1 MDIHLLKDL
10 RIQFHYEIIAL
21 QFRITQSSGHM
32 KDQSQAKAMAGE
44 TKQTDSKAL
53 YDVVGIGNAIVDVIS
68 HEDEKYL
75 DTHNLIK
82 DSMAL
87 INTDTAV
94 SLYNEMSPTVQSS
107 GGSAANTMSGVASL
121 GGKAAYI
128 GKIRDDHLGEFFA
141 HDINAA
147 GVHFKVKPASEG
159 LPTARSMIIVSPD
172 GSRTMNTY
180 LGISTNLSKD
190 DLDVHLL
197 ENAQIL
203 YCEGYIW
210 DIETTKDTI
219 RSAIAIAKGLIAPS
233 RLHFQIASVFHGI
246 KMNGLTS
253 SNGQVDILFGNEDE
267 IKELSGCGTLTEA
280 AQWIQGKVKVACL
293 TLAER
298 GSIIVTEDEI
308 IGVGAKAV
316 SQVID
321 STGAGDLY
329 ASGFLFGYPVDSIS
343 KFVGNWRQSRCRNN
357 HSYGSTT
364 PCSSQKSY

>member
-1 MDIHLLKDL
+1 MVS
-10 RIQFHYEIIAL
+10 
-21 QFRITQSSGHM
+21 T
-32 KDQSQAKAMAGE
+32 
-44 TKQTDSKAL
+44 TKQTDTQNT

-68 HEDEKYL
+68 HEDEKFL

-159 LPTARSMIIVSPD
+159 LPTARSMIIVTPD

-180 LGISTNLSKD
+180 LGISTNLSKE
-190 DLDVHLL
+190 DLDVQLL

-219 RSAIAIAKGLIAPS
+219 RSAIAIAKGANRTISFTLSDSFCVSRHKDEWIDLI
-233 RLHFQIASVFHGI
+233 
-246 KMNGLTS
+246 NE
-253 SNGQVDILFGNEDE
+253 QVDILFGNEDE
-267 IKELSGCGTLTEA
+267 IKELSGCGTLSEA

-316 SQVID
+316 NQVTD

-329 ASGFLFGYPVDSIS
+329 ASGFLFGYARGLDLKICGELASIAAAEIITHTGARPLVPLKNLIES
-343 KFVGNWRQSRCRNN
+343 EFRN
-357 HSYGSTT
+357 
-364 PCSSQKSY
+364 

>member
-1 MDIHLLKDL
+1 MVS
-10 RIQFHYEIIAL
+10 
-21 QFRITQSSGHM
+21 T
-32 KDQSQAKAMAGE
+32 
-44 TKQTDSKAL
+44 TKQTDTKNT

-68 HEDEKYL
+68 HEDEKFL

-159 LPTARSMIIVSPD
+159 LPTARSMIIVTPD

-180 LGISTNLSKD
+180 LGISTNLSKE
-190 DLDVHLL
+190 DLDVQLL

-219 RSAIAIAKGLIAPS
+219 RSAIAIAKGANRTISFTLSDSFCVSRHKDEWIDLI
-233 RLHFQIASVFHGI
+233 
-246 KMNGLTS
+246 NE
-253 SNGQVDILFGNEDE
+253 QVDILFGNEDE
-267 IKELSGCGTLTEA
+267 IKELSGCGTLSEA
-280 AQWIQGKVKVACL
+280 AQWIQGKVKIACL

-316 SQVID
+316 NQVTD

-329 ASGFLFGYPVDSIS
+329 ASGFLFGYARGLDLKICGELASIAAAEIITHTGARPLVPLKNLIES
-343 KFVGNWRQSRCRNN
+343 EFRN
-357 HSYGSTT
+357 
-364 PCSSQKSY
+364 

>member
-1 MDIHLLKDL
+1 MVS
-10 RIQFHYEIIAL
+10 
-21 QFRITQSSGHM
+21 T
-32 KDQSQAKAMAGE
+32 
-44 TKQTDSKAL
+44 TKQTDTKNT

-68 HEDEKYL
+68 HEDEKFL

-159 LPTARSMIIVSPD
+159 LPTARSMIIVTPD

-180 LGISTNLSKD
+180 LGISTNLRKE
-190 DLDVHLL
+190 DLDVHML

-219 RSAIAIAKGLIAPS
+219 RSAIAIAKGANRTISFTLSDSFCVSRHKDEWIDLI
-233 RLHFQIASVFHGI
+233 
-246 KMNGLTS
+246 NE
-253 SNGQVDILFGNEDE
+253 QVDILFGNEDE
-267 IKELSGCGTLTEA
+267 IKELSGCGTLSEA

-316 SQVID
+316 NQVTD

-329 ASGFLFGYPVDSIS
+329 ASGFLFGYARGLDLKICGELASIAAAEIITHTGARPLVPLKNLIES
-343 KFVGNWRQSRCRNN
+343 EFRN
-357 HSYGSTT
+357 
-364 PCSSQKSY
+364 

>member
-1 MDIHLLKDL
+1 MVS
-10 RIQFHYEIIAL
+10 
-21 QFRITQSSGHM
+21 T
-32 KDQSQAKAMAGE
+32 
-44 TKQTDSKAL
+44 TKQTDTKNI

-68 HEDEKYL
+68 HEDEKFL

-94 SLYNEMSPTVQSS
+94 SLYNEMSPTIQSS

-159 LPTARSMIIVSPD
+159 LPTARSMIIVTPD

-180 LGISTNLSKD
+180 LGISTNLSKE
-190 DLDVHLL
+190 DLDVQLL

-219 RSAIAIAKGLIAPS
+219 RSAIGIAKGANRTISFTLSDSFCVSRHKDEWIDLI
-233 RLHFQIASVFHGI
+233 
-246 KMNGLTS
+246 NE
-253 SNGQVDILFGNEDE
+253 QVDILFGNEDE
-267 IKELSGCGTLTEA
+267 IKELSGCGTLSEA

-316 SQVID
+316 NQVTD

-329 ASGFLFGYPVDSIS
+329 ASGFLFGYARGLDLKICGELASIAAAEIITHTGARPLVPLKNLIES
-343 KFVGNWRQSRCRNN
+343 EFRN
-357 HSYGSTT
+357 
-364 PCSSQKSY
+364 

>member
-1 MDIHLLKDL
+1 MVS
-10 RIQFHYEIIAL
+10 
-21 QFRITQSSGHM
+21 T
-32 KDQSQAKAMAGE
+32 
-44 TKQTDSKAL
+44 TKQTDTKNT

-68 HEDEKYL
+68 HEDEKFL

-159 LPTARSMIIVSPD
+159 LPTARSMIIVTPD

-180 LGISTNLSKD
+180 LGISTNLSKE
-190 DLDVHLL
+190 DLNVQLL

-219 RSAIAIAKGLIAPS
+219 RSAIAIAKGANRTISFTLSDSFCVSRHKDEWIDLI
-233 RLHFQIASVFHGI
+233 
-246 KMNGLTS
+246 NE
-253 SNGQVDILFGNEDE
+253 QVDILFGNEDE
-267 IKELSGCGTLTEA
+267 IKELSGCGTLSEA

-316 SQVID
+316 NQVTD

-329 ASGFLFGYPVDSIS
+329 ASGFLFGYARGLDLKICGELASIAAAEIITHTGARPLVPLKNLIES
-343 KFVGNWRQSRCRNN
+343 ELRN
-357 HSYGSTT
+357 
-364 PCSSQKSY
+364 

>member
-1 MDIHLLKDL
+1 MVS
-10 RIQFHYEIIAL
+10 
-21 QFRITQSSGHM
+21 T
-32 KDQSQAKAMAGE
+32 
-44 TKQTDSKAL
+44 TKQTDTKNT

-68 HEDEKYL
+68 HEDEKFL

-107 GGSAANTMSGVASL
+107 GGSAANTISGVASL

-159 LPTARSMIIVSPD
+159 LPTARSMIIVTPD

-180 LGISTNLSKD
+180 LGISTNLSKE

-219 RSAIAIAKGLIAPS
+219 RSAIAIAKGANRTISFTLSDSFCVSRHKDEWIDLI
-233 RLHFQIASVFHGI
+233 
-246 KMNGLTS
+246 NE
-253 SNGQVDILFGNEDE
+253 QVDILFGNEDE
-267 IKELSGCGTLTEA
+267 IKELSGCGTLSEA

-316 SQVID
+316 NQVTD

-329 ASGFLFGYPVDSIS
+329 ASGFLFGYARGLDLKICGELASIAAAEIITHTGARPLVPLKNLIES
-343 KFVGNWRQSRCRNN
+343 EFRN
-357 HSYGSTT
+357 
-364 PCSSQKSY
+364 

>member
-1 MDIHLLKDL
+1 MVS
-10 RIQFHYEIIAL
+10 
-21 QFRITQSSGHM
+21 T
-32 KDQSQAKAMAGE
+32 
-44 TKQTDSKAL
+44 TKQTDTKNI

-68 HEDEKYL
+68 HEDEKFL

-159 LPTARSMIIVSPD
+159 LPTARSMIIVTPD

-180 LGISTNLSKD
+180 LGISTNLSKE
-190 DLDVHLL
+190 DLDVQLL

-219 RSAIAIAKGLIAPS
+219 RSAIAIAKGANRIISFTLSDSFCVSRHKDEWIDLI
-233 RLHFQIASVFHGI
+233 
-246 KMNGLTS
+246 NE
-253 SNGQVDILFGNEDE
+253 QVDILFGNEDE
-267 IKELSGCGTLTEA
+267 IKELSGCGTLSEA

-316 SQVID
+316 NQVTD

-329 ASGFLFGYPVDSIS
+329 ASGFLFGYARGLDLKICGELASIAAAEIITHTGARPLVPLKNLIES
-343 KFVGNWRQSRCRNN
+343 EFRN
-357 HSYGSTT
+357 
-364 PCSSQKSY
+364 

>member
-1 MDIHLLKDL
+1 MVS
-10 RIQFHYEIIAL
+10 
-21 QFRITQSSGHM
+21 T
-32 KDQSQAKAMAGE
+32 
-44 TKQTDSKAL
+44 TKQTDTKNI

-68 HEDEKYL
+68 HEDEKFL

-94 SLYNEMSPTVQSS
+94 SLYNEMSPTIQSS

-159 LPTARSMIIVSPD
+159 LPTARSMIIVTPD

-180 LGISTNLSKD
+180 LGISINLSKE

-219 RSAIAIAKGLIAPS
+219 RSAIAIAKGANRTISFTLSDSFCVSRHKDEWIDLI
-233 RLHFQIASVFHGI
+233 
-246 KMNGLTS
+246 NE
-253 SNGQVDILFGNEDE
+253 QVDILFGNEDE
-267 IKELSGCGTLTEA
+267 IKELSGCGTLSEA

-316 SQVID
+316 NQVTD

-329 ASGFLFGYPVDSIS
+329 ASGFLFGYARGLDLKICGELASIAAAEIITHTGARPLVPLKNLIES
-343 KFVGNWRQSRCRNN
+343 EFRN
-357 HSYGSTT
+357 
-364 PCSSQKSY
+364 

>member
-1 MDIHLLKDL
+1 MVS
-10 RIQFHYEIIAL
+10 
-21 QFRITQSSGHM
+21 T
-32 KDQSQAKAMAGE
+32 
-44 TKQTDSKAL
+44 TKQTDTKNT

-68 HEDEKYL
+68 HEDEKFL

-159 LPTARSMIIVSPD
+159 LPTARSMIIVTPD

-180 LGISTNLSKD
+180 LGISTNLSKE
-190 DLDVHLL
+190 DLDVQLL

-219 RSAIAIAKGLIAPS
+219 RSAIAIAKGANRTISFTLSDSFCVSRHKDEWIDLI
-233 RLHFQIASVFHGI
+233 
-246 KMNGLTS
+246 NE
-253 SNGQVDILFGNEDE
+253 QVDILFGNEDE
-267 IKELSGCGTLTEA
+267 IKELSGCGTLSEA

-316 SQVID
+316 NQVTD

-329 ASGFLFGYPVDSIS
+329 ASGFLFGYARGLDLKICGELASIAAAEIITHTGARPLVPLKS
-343 KFVGNWRQSRCRNN
+343 LIESEFRN
-357 HSYGSTT
+357 
-364 PCSSQKSY
+364 

>member
-1 MDIHLLKDL
+1 MVS
-10 RIQFHYEIIAL
+10 
-21 QFRITQSSGHM
+21 T
-32 KDQSQAKAMAGE
+32 
-44 TKQTDSKAL
+44 TKQTDTKNT

-68 HEDEKYL
+68 HEDEKFL

-94 SLYNEMSPTVQSS
+94 SLYNEMSPTIQSS

-159 LPTARSMIIVSPD
+159 LPTARSMIIVTPD

-180 LGISTNLSKD
+180 LGISINLSKE

-197 ENAQIL
+197 ENAHIL

-219 RSAIAIAKGLIAPS
+219 RSAIAIAKGANRTISFTLSDSFCVSRHKDEWIDLI
-233 RLHFQIASVFHGI
+233 
-246 KMNGLTS
+246 
-253 SNGQVDILFGNEDE
+253 NGQVDILFGNEDE
-267 IKELSGCGTLTEA
+267 IKELSGCGTLSEA

-316 SQVID
+316 NQVTD

-329 ASGFLFGYPVDSIS
+329 ASGFLFGYARGLDLKICGELASIAAAEIITHTGARPLVPLKNLIES
-343 KFVGNWRQSRCRNN
+343 EFRN
-357 HSYGSTT
+357 
-364 PCSSQKSY
+364 

>member
-1 MDIHLLKDL
+1 MVS
-10 RIQFHYEIIAL
+10 
-21 QFRITQSSGHM
+21 T
-32 KDQSQAKAMAGE
+32 
-44 TKQTDSKAL
+44 TKQTDTKNI

-68 HEDEKYL
+68 HEDEKFL

-159 LPTARSMIIVSPD
+159 LPTARSMIIVTPD

-180 LGISTNLSKD
+180 LGISTNLSKE
-190 DLDVHLL
+190 DLDVQLL

-219 RSAIAIAKGLIAPS
+219 RSAIGIAKGANRTISFTLSDSFCVSRHKDEWIDLI
-233 RLHFQIASVFHGI
+233 
-246 KMNGLTS
+246 NE
-253 SNGQVDILFGNEDE
+253 QVDILFGNEDE
-267 IKELSGCGTLTEA
+267 IKELSGCGTLSEA

-316 SQVID
+316 NQVTD

-329 ASGFLFGYPVDSIS
+329 ASGFLFGYARGLDLKICGELASIAAAEIITHTGARPLVPLKNLIES
-343 KFVGNWRQSRCRNN
+343 EFRN
-357 HSYGSTT
+357 
-364 PCSSQKSY
+364 

>member
-1 MDIHLLKDL
+1 MVS
-10 RIQFHYEIIAL
+10 
-21 QFRITQSSGHM
+21 T
-32 KDQSQAKAMAGE
+32 
-44 TKQTDSKAL
+44 TKQTDTKNT

-68 HEDEKYL
+68 HEDEKFL

-159 LPTARSMIIVSPD
+159 LPTARSMIIVTPD

-180 LGISTNLSKD
+180 LGISTNLSKE

-219 RSAIAIAKGLIAPS
+219 RSAIAIAKGANRTISFTLSDSFCVSRHKDEWIDLI
-233 RLHFQIASVFHGI
+233 
-246 KMNGLTS
+246 NE
-253 SNGQVDILFGNEDE
+253 QVDILFGNEDE
-267 IKELSGCGTLTEA
+267 IKELSGCGTLSEA

-298 GSIIVTEDEI
+298 GSNIVTEDEI

-316 SQVID
+316 NQVTD

-329 ASGFLFGYPVDSIS
+329 ASGFLFGYARGLDLKICGELASIAAAEIITHTGARPLVPLKNLIES
-343 KFVGNWRQSRCRNN
+343 EFRN
-357 HSYGSTT
+357 
-364 PCSSQKSY
+364 

>member
-1 MDIHLLKDL
+1 MPDIHKK
-10 RIQFHYEIIAL
+10 
-21 QFRITQSSGHM
+21 TNP
-32 KDQSQAKAMAGE
+32 KA
-44 TKQTDSKAL
+44 S

-68 HEDEKYL
+68 HEGENFLND
-75 DTHNLIK
+75 HNLIK

-87 INTDTAV
+87 IDTDTAV
-94 SLYNEMSPTVQSS
+94 NLYNEMSPTVQSS
-107 GGSAANTMSGVASL
+107 GGSAANTMSGIASL

-128 GKIRDDHLGEFFA
+128 GKIRDDHLGEFFT

-147 GVHFKVKPASEG
+147 GVHFGVIPASEG
-159 LPTARSMIIVSPD
+159 LPTARSMIIVTPD

-190 DLDVHLL
+190 DLDTHLL

-219 RSAIAIAKGLIAPS
+219 RSAIAIAKNANRTISFTLSDSFCVSRHKDEWIDLI
-233 RLHFQIASVFHGI
+233 
-246 KMNGLTS
+246 NE
-253 SNGQVDILFGNEDE
+253 QVDILFGNEDE
-267 IKELSGCGTLTEA
+267 IKELSGCRTLSEA

-308 IGVGAKAV
+308 TGVAAKAV

-329 ASGFLFGYPVDSIS
+329 ASGFLFGYARGLDLKTCGELASIAAAEIITHTGARPLVPLKS
-343 KFVGNWRQSRCRNN
+343 LIESEFRN
-357 HSYGSTT
+357 
-364 PCSSQKSY
+364 

>member
-1 MDIHLLKDL
+1 MVS
-10 RIQFHYEIIAL
+10 
-21 QFRITQSSGHM
+21 T
-32 KDQSQAKAMAGE
+32 
-44 TKQTDSKAL
+44 TKQTDTQTP

-68 HEDEKYL
+68 HEDEKFL
-75 DTHNLIK
+75 DSHNLIK

-87 INTDTAV
+87 IDTDTAV

-159 LPTARSMIIVSPD
+159 LPTARSMIIVTPD

-180 LGISTNLSKD
+180 LGISTNLSKE

-197 ENAQIL
+197 KNAQIL

-219 RSAIAIAKGLIAPS
+219 RSAIAIAKGANRTISFTLSDSFCVSRHKDEWINLI
-233 RLHFQIASVFHGI
+233 
-246 KMNGLTS
+246 NE
-253 SNGQVDILFGNEDE
+253 QVDILFGNEDE
-267 IKELSGCGTLTEA
+267 IKELSGCGTLSEA

-316 SQVID
+316 NQVTD

-329 ASGFLFGYPVDSIS
+329 ASGFLFGYARGLDLKICGELASIAAAEIITHTGARPLVPLKNLIES
-343 KFVGNWRQSRCRNN
+343 EFR
-357 HSYGSTT
+357 T
-364 PCSSQKSY
+364 

>member
-1 MDIHLLKDL
+1 MVS
-10 RIQFHYEIIAL
+10 
-21 QFRITQSSGHM
+21 T
-32 KDQSQAKAMAGE
+32 
-44 TKQTDSKAL
+44 TKQTDTKNI

-68 HEDEKYL
+68 HEDENFL

-159 LPTARSMIIVSPD
+159 LPTARSMIIVTPD

-180 LGISTNLSKD
+180 LGISTNLSKE
-190 DLDVHLL
+190 DLDVQLL

-219 RSAIAIAKGLIAPS
+219 RSAIAIAKGANRTISFTLSDSFCVSRHKDEWIDLI
-233 RLHFQIASVFHGI
+233 
-246 KMNGLTS
+246 NE
-253 SNGQVDILFGNEDE
+253 QVDILFGNEDE
-267 IKELSGCGTLTEA
+267 IKELSGCGTLSEA

-316 SQVID
+316 NQVTD

-329 ASGFLFGYPVDSIS
+329 ASGFLFGYARGLDLKICGELASIAAAEIITHTGARPLVPLKNLIES
-343 KFVGNWRQSRCRNN
+343 EFRN
-357 HSYGSTT
+357 
-364 PCSSQKSY
+364 

>member
-1 MDIHLLKDL
+1 MVS
-10 RIQFHYEIIAL
+10 
-21 QFRITQSSGHM
+21 T
-32 KDQSQAKAMAGE
+32 
-44 TKQTDSKAL
+44 TKQTDTKNT

-68 HEDEKYL
+68 HEDEKFL

-159 LPTARSMIIVSPD
+159 LPTARSMIIVTPD

-180 LGISTNLSKD
+180 LGISTNLSKE
-190 DLDVHLL
+190 DLNVQLL

-219 RSAIAIAKGLIAPS
+219 RSAIAIAKGANRTISFTLSDSFCVSRHKDEWIDLI
-233 RLHFQIASVFHGI
+233 
-246 KMNGLTS
+246 NE
-253 SNGQVDILFGNEDE
+253 QVDILFGNEDE
-267 IKELSGCGTLTEA
+267 IKELSGCGTLSEA

-298 GSIIVTEDEI
+298 GSIIVTENEI

-316 SQVID
+316 NQVTD

-329 ASGFLFGYPVDSIS
+329 ASGFLFGYARGLDLKICGELASIAAAEIITHTGARPLVPLKNLIES
-343 KFVGNWRQSRCRNN
+343 ELRN
-357 HSYGSTT
+357 
-364 PCSSQKSY
+364 

>member
-1 MDIHLLKDL
+1 MVS
-10 RIQFHYEIIAL
+10 
-21 QFRITQSSGHM
+21 T
-32 KDQSQAKAMAGE
+32 
-44 TKQTDSKAL
+44 TKQTDTKNT
-53 YDVVGIGNAIVDVIS
+53 YDIVGIGNAIVDVIS
-68 HEDEKYL
+68 HEDENFL

-159 LPTARSMIIVSPD
+159 LPTARSMIIVTPD

-180 LGISTNLSKD
+180 LGISTNLSKE
-190 DLDVHLL
+190 DLDVQLL

-219 RSAIAIAKGLIAPS
+219 RSAIAIAKGANRTISFTLSDSFCVSRHKDEWIDLI
-233 RLHFQIASVFHGI
+233 
-246 KMNGLTS
+246 NE
-253 SNGQVDILFGNEDE
+253 QVDILFGNEDE
-267 IKELSGCGTLTEA
+267 IKELSGCGTLSEA

-316 SQVID
+316 NQVTD

-329 ASGFLFGYPVDSIS
+329 ASGFLFGYARGLDLKICGELASIAAAEIITHTGARPLVPLKNLIES
-343 KFVGNWRQSRCRNN
+343 EFRN
-357 HSYGSTT
+357 
-364 PCSSQKSY
+364 

>member
-1 MDIHLLKDL
+1 MVS
-10 RIQFHYEIIAL
+10 
-21 QFRITQSSGHM
+21 T
-32 KDQSQAKAMAGE
+32 
-44 TKQTDSKAL
+44 TKQTDTKNT

-68 HEDEKYL
+68 HEDEKFL

-159 LPTARSMIIVSPD
+159 LPTARSMIIVTPD

-180 LGISTNLSKD
+180 LGISTNLSKE
-190 DLDVHLL
+190 DLNVQLL

-219 RSAIAIAKGLIAPS
+219 RSAIAIAKGANRTISFTLSDSFCVSRHKDEWIDLI
-233 RLHFQIASVFHGI
+233 
-246 KMNGLTS
+246 NE
-253 SNGQVDILFGNEDE
+253 QVDILFGNEDE
-267 IKELSGCGTLTEA
+267 IKELSGCGTLSEA

-316 SQVID
+316 NQVTD

-329 ASGFLFGYPVDSIS
+329 ASGFLFGYARGLDLKICGELASIAAAEIITHTGARPLVPLKNLIES
-343 KFVGNWRQSRCRNN
+343 EFRN
-357 HSYGSTT
+357 
-364 PCSSQKSY
+364 

>member
-1 MDIHLLKDL
+1 MVS
-10 RIQFHYEIIAL
+10 
-21 QFRITQSSGHM
+21 T
-32 KDQSQAKAMAGE
+32 
-44 TKQTDSKAL
+44 TKQTDTQNT

-68 HEDEKYL
+68 HEDEKFL

-94 SLYNEMSPTVQSS
+94 SLYNEMSPTVQTS

-159 LPTARSMIIVSPD
+159 LPTARSMIIVTPD

-180 LGISTNLSKD
+180 LGISTNLIKE
-190 DLDVHLL
+190 DLDVQLL

-219 RSAIAIAKGLIAPS
+219 RSAIAIAKGANRTISFTLSDSFCVSRHKDEWIDLI
-233 RLHFQIASVFHGI
+233 
-246 KMNGLTS
+246 NE
-253 SNGQVDILFGNEDE
+253 QVDILFGNEDE
-267 IKELSGCGTLTEA
+267 IKELSGCGTLSEA

-316 SQVID
+316 NQVTD

-329 ASGFLFGYPVDSIS
+329 ASGFLFGYARGLDLKICGELASIAAAEIITHTGARPLVPLKNLIES
-343 KFVGNWRQSRCRNN
+343 EFRN
-357 HSYGSTT
+357 
-364 PCSSQKSY
+364 

>member
-1 MDIHLLKDL
+1 MVS
-10 RIQFHYEIIAL
+10 
-21 QFRITQSSGHM
+21 T
-32 KDQSQAKAMAGE
+32 
-44 TKQTDSKAL
+44 TKQTDTKNT

-68 HEDEKYL
+68 HEDEKFL

-141 HDINAA
+141 HDVNAA

-159 LPTARSMIIVSPD
+159 LPTARSMIIVTPD

-180 LGISTNLSKD
+180 LGISTNLSKE

-219 RSAIAIAKGLIAPS
+219 RSAIAIAKGANRTISFTLSDSFCVSRHKDEWIDLI
-233 RLHFQIASVFHGI
+233 
-246 KMNGLTS
+246 NE
-253 SNGQVDILFGNEDE
+253 QVDILFGNEDE
-267 IKELSGCGTLTEA
+267 IKELSGCGTLSEA

-316 SQVID
+316 NQVTD

-329 ASGFLFGYPVDSIS
+329 ASGFLFGYARGLDLKICGELASIAAAEIITHTGARPLVPLKNLIES
-343 KFVGNWRQSRCRNN
+343 EFRN
-357 HSYGSTT
+357 
-364 PCSSQKSY
+364 

>member
-1 MDIHLLKDL
+1 MVS
-10 RIQFHYEIIAL
+10 
-21 QFRITQSSGHM
+21 T
-32 KDQSQAKAMAGE
+32 
-44 TKQTDSKAL
+44 TKQTDTQNT

-68 HEDEKYL
+68 HEDEKFL

-159 LPTARSMIIVSPD
+159 LPTARSMIIVTPD

-180 LGISTNLSKD
+180 LGISTNLSKE

-219 RSAIAIAKGLIAPS
+219 RSAIGIAKGANRTISFTLSDSFCVSRHKDEWIDLI
-233 RLHFQIASVFHGI
+233 
-246 KMNGLTS
+246 NE
-253 SNGQVDILFGNEDE
+253 QVDILFGNEDE
-267 IKELSGCGTLTEA
+267 IKELSGCGTLSEA

-316 SQVID
+316 NQVTD

-329 ASGFLFGYPVDSIS
+329 ASGFLFGYARGLDLKICGELASIAAAEIITHTGARPLVPLKNLIES
-343 KFVGNWRQSRCRNN
+343 EFRN
-357 HSYGSTT
+357 
-364 PCSSQKSY
+364 

>member
-1 MDIHLLKDL
+1 MVS
-10 RIQFHYEIIAL
+10 
-21 QFRITQSSGHM
+21 T
-32 KDQSQAKAMAGE
+32 
-44 TKQTDSKAL
+44 TKQTDTQNT

-68 HEDEKYL
+68 HEDEKFL

-159 LPTARSMIIVSPD
+159 LPTARSMIIVTPD

-180 LGISTNLSKD
+180 LGISTNLSKE
-190 DLDVHLL
+190 DLDVQLL

-219 RSAIAIAKGLIAPS
+219 RSAIAIAKGANRIISFTLSDSFCVSRHKDEWIDLI
-233 RLHFQIASVFHGI
+233 
-246 KMNGLTS
+246 NE
-253 SNGQVDILFGNEDE
+253 QVDILFGNEDE
-267 IKELSGCGTLTEA
+267 IKELSGCGTLSEA

-316 SQVID
+316 NQVTD

-329 ASGFLFGYPVDSIS
+329 ASGFLFGYARGLDLKICGELASIAAAEIITHTGARPLVPLKNLIES
-343 KFVGNWRQSRCRNN
+343 EFRN
-357 HSYGSTT
+357 
-364 PCSSQKSY
+364 

>member
-1 MDIHLLKDL
+1 MVS
-10 RIQFHYEIIAL
+10 
-21 QFRITQSSGHM
+21 T
-32 KDQSQAKAMAGE
+32 
-44 TKQTDSKAL
+44 TKQTDTQTP

-68 HEDEKYL
+68 HEDEKFL
-75 DTHNLIK
+75 DSHNLIK

-87 INTDTAV
+87 IDTDTAV

-159 LPTARSMIIVSPD
+159 LPTARSMIIVTPD

-210 DIETTKDTI
+210 DIETTKDAI
-219 RSAIAIAKGLIAPS
+219 RSAIAIAKGANRTIAFTLSDSFCVLRHKDEWIDLINE
-233 RLHFQIASVFHGI
+233 
-246 KMNGLTS
+246 K
-253 SNGQVDILFGNEDE
+253 VDILFGNEDE
-267 IKELSGCGTLTEA
+267 IKELSGCGTLSEA

-316 SQVID
+316 NQVTD

-329 ASGFLFGYPVDSIS
+329 ASGFLFGYARGLDLKICGELASIAAAEIITHTGARPLVPLKNLIES
-343 KFVGNWRQSRCRNN
+343 EFRN
-357 HSYGSTT
+357 
-364 PCSSQKSY
+364 

>member
-1 MDIHLLKDL
+1 MVS
-10 RIQFHYEIIAL
+10 
-21 QFRITQSSGHM
+21 T
-32 KDQSQAKAMAGE
+32 
-44 TKQTDSKAL
+44 TKQTDTKNI

-68 HEDEKYL
+68 HEDEKFL

-159 LPTARSMIIVSPD
+159 LPTARSMIIVTPD

-180 LGISTNLSKD
+180 LGISTNLSKE

-219 RSAIAIAKGLIAPS
+219 RSAIAIAKGANRTISFTLSDSFCVSRHKAEWINLI
-233 RLHFQIASVFHGI
+233 
-246 KMNGLTS
+246 NE
-253 SNGQVDILFGNEDE
+253 QVDILFGNEDE
-267 IKELSGCGTLTEA
+267 IKELSGCGTLSEA

-316 SQVID
+316 NQVTD

-329 ASGFLFGYPVDSIS
+329 ASGFLFGYARGLDLKICGELASIAAAEIITHTGARPLVPLKNLIES
-343 KFVGNWRQSRCRNN
+343 EFRN
-357 HSYGSTT
+357 
-364 PCSSQKSY
+364 

>member
-1 MDIHLLKDL
+1 MVS
-10 RIQFHYEIIAL
+10 
-21 QFRITQSSGHM
+21 T
-32 KDQSQAKAMAGE
+32 
-44 TKQTDSKAL
+44 TKQTDTKNT

-68 HEDEKYL
+68 HEDEKFL

-107 GGSAANTMSGVASL
+107 GGSAAKTMSGVASL

-159 LPTARSMIIVSPD
+159 LPTARSMIIVTPD

-180 LGISTNLSKD
+180 LGISTNLSKE
-190 DLDVHLL
+190 DLDVQLL

-219 RSAIAIAKGLIAPS
+219 RSAIAIAKGANRTISFTLSDSFCVSRHKDEWIDLI
-233 RLHFQIASVFHGI
+233 
-246 KMNGLTS
+246 N
-253 SNGQVDILFGNEDE
+253 
-267 IKELSGCGTLTEA
+267 
-280 AQWIQGKVKVACL
+280 
-293 TLAER
+293 
-298 GSIIVTEDEI
+298 
-308 IGVGAKAV
+308 
-316 SQVID
+316 
-321 STGAGDLY
+321 
-329 ASGFLFGYPVDSIS
+329 
-343 KFVGNWRQSRCRNN
+343 
-357 HSYGSTT
+357 
-364 PCSSQKSY
+364 

>member
-1 MDIHLLKDL
+1 MVS
-10 RIQFHYEIIAL
+10 
-21 QFRITQSSGHM
+21 T
-32 KDQSQAKAMAGE
+32 
-44 TKQTDSKAL
+44 TKQTDTKNT

-68 HEDEKYL
+68 HEDEKFL

-159 LPTARSMIIVSPD
+159 LPTARSMIIVTPD

-180 LGISTNLSKD
+180 LGISTNLSKE

-219 RSAIAIAKGLIAPS
+219 RSAIAIAKGANRTISFTLSDSFCVSRHKDEWIDLI
-233 RLHFQIASVFHGI
+233 
-246 KMNGLTS
+246 NE
-253 SNGQVDILFGNEDE
+253 QVDILFGNEDE
-267 IKELSGCGTLTEA
+267 IKELSGCGTLSEA

-316 SQVID
+316 NQVTD

-329 ASGFLFGYPVDSIS
+329 ASGFLFGYARGLDLKICGELASIAAAEIITHTGARPLVPLKNLIES
-343 KFVGNWRQSRCRNN
+343 EFR
-357 HSYGSTT
+357 T
-364 PCSSQKSY
+364 

>member
-1 MDIHLLKDL
+1 M
-10 RIQFHYEIIAL
+10 
-21 QFRITQSSGHM
+21 
-32 KDQSQAKAMAGE
+32 
-44 TKQTDSKAL
+44 
-53 YDVVGIGNAIVDVIS
+53 GIGNAIVDVIS
-68 HEDEKYL
+68 HEDEKFL

-159 LPTARSMIIVSPD
+159 LPTARSMIIVTPD

-180 LGISTNLSKD
+180 LGISTNLSKE

-219 RSAIAIAKGLIAPS
+219 RSAIAIAKGANRTISFTLSDSFCVSRHKDEWIDLI
-233 RLHFQIASVFHGI
+233 
-246 KMNGLTS
+246 NE
-253 SNGQVDILFGNEDE
+253 QVDILFGNEDE
-267 IKELSGCGTLTEA
+267 IKELSGCGTLSEA

-316 SQVID
+316 NQVTD

-329 ASGFLFGYPVDSIS
+329 ASGFLFGYARGLDLKICGELASIAAAEIITHTGARPLVPLKNLIES
-343 KFVGNWRQSRCRNN
+343 EFRN
-357 HSYGSTT
+357 
-364 PCSSQKSY
+364 

>member
-1 MDIHLLKDL
+1 
-10 RIQFHYEIIAL
+10 
-21 QFRITQSSGHM
+21 
-32 KDQSQAKAMAGE
+32 
-44 TKQTDSKAL
+44 
-53 YDVVGIGNAIVDVIS
+53 
-68 HEDEKYL
+68 
-75 DTHNLIK
+75 
-82 DSMAL
+82 
-87 INTDTAV
+87 
-94 SLYNEMSPTVQSS
+94 MSPTVQSS

-159 LPTARSMIIVSPD
+159 LPTARSMIIVTPD

-180 LGISTNLSKD
+180 LGISTNLSKE
-190 DLDVHLL
+190 DLDVQLL

-219 RSAIAIAKGLIAPS
+219 RSAIAIAKGANRTISFTLSDSFCVSRHKDEWIDLI
-233 RLHFQIASVFHGI
+233 
-246 KMNGLTS
+246 NE
-253 SNGQVDILFGNEDE
+253 QVDILFGNEDE
-267 IKELSGCGTLTEA
+267 IKELSGCGTLSEA

-316 SQVID
+316 NQVTD

-329 ASGFLFGYPVDSIS
+329 ASGFLFGYARGLDLKICGELASIAAAEIITHTGARPLVPLKNLIES
-343 KFVGNWRQSRCRNN
+343 EFRN
-357 HSYGSTT
+357 
-364 PCSSQKSY
+364 

>member
-1 MDIHLLKDL
+1 
-10 RIQFHYEIIAL
+10 
-21 QFRITQSSGHM
+21 
-32 KDQSQAKAMAGE
+32 MAGE

-68 HEDEKYL
+68 HEDEKFL
-75 DTHNLIK
+75 DSHNLIK

-87 INTDTAV
+87 IDTETAV

-141 HDINAA
+141 HDVNAA
-147 GVHFKVKPASEG
+147 GVHFEVASEG
-159 LPTARSMIIVSPD
+159 LPTARSMIIVTPD

-210 DIETTKDTI
+210 DIDTTKDTI
-219 RSAIAIAKGLIAPS
+219 RSAIAIAKGANRTISFTLSDSFCVSRHKDEWIDLI
-233 RLHFQIASVFHGI
+233 H
-246 KMNGLTS
+246 
-253 SNGQVDILFGNEDE
+253 GQVDILFGNEDE

-329 ASGFLFGYPVDSIS
+329 ASGFLFGYARGLDLKICGELASIAAAEIITHTGARPLA
-343 KFVGNWRQSRCRNN
+343 V
-357 HSYGSTT
+357 SYTHLRAHET
-364 PCSSQKSY
+364 

>member
-1 MDIHLLKDL
+1 MVS
-10 RIQFHYEIIAL
+10 
-21 QFRITQSSGHM
+21 T
-32 KDQSQAKAMAGE
+32 
-44 TKQTDSKAL
+44 TKQTDTKNT
-53 YDVVGIGNAIVDVIS
+53 YDIVGIGNAIVDVIS
-68 HEDEKYL
+68 HEDENFL

-159 LPTARSMIIVSPD
+159 LPTARSMIIVTPD

-180 LGISTNLSKD
+180 LGISTNLSKE
-190 DLDVHLL
+190 DLDVQLL

-219 RSAIAIAKGLIAPS
+219 RSAIAIAKGANRTISFTLSDSFCVSRHKDEWIDLI
-233 RLHFQIASVFHGI
+233 
-246 KMNGLTS
+246 NE
-253 SNGQVDILFGNEDE
+253 QVDILFGNEDE
-267 IKELSGCGTLTEA
+267 IKELSGCGTLSEA

-316 SQVID
+316 NQVTD

-329 ASGFLFGYPVDSIS
+329 ASGFLFGYARGLDLKICGELASIAAPELITHTGARPLVPLKNLIES
-343 KFVGNWRQSRCRNN
+343 EFRN
-357 HSYGSTT
+357 
-364 PCSSQKSY
+364 

>member
-1 MDIHLLKDL
+1 MVS
-10 RIQFHYEIIAL
+10 
-21 QFRITQSSGHM
+21 T
-32 KDQSQAKAMAGE
+32 
-44 TKQTDSKAL
+44 TKQTDTKNT

-68 HEDEKYL
+68 HEDEKFL

-87 INTDTAV
+87 IDTDTAI

-128 GKIRDDHLGEFFA
+128 GKIGDDHLGEFFT

-159 LPTARSMIIVSPD
+159 LPTARSMIIVTPD

-180 LGISTNLSKD
+180 LGISTNLSKE
-190 DLDVHLL
+190 DLDVQLL

-219 RSAIAIAKGLIAPS
+219 RSAIAIAKGANRTISFTLSDSFCVSRHKDEWIDLI
-233 RLHFQIASVFHGI
+233 
-246 KMNGLTS
+246 NE
-253 SNGQVDILFGNEDE
+253 QVDILFGNEDE
-267 IKELSGCGTLTEA
+267 IKELSGCGTLSEA

-298 GSIIVTEDEI
+298 GSIIVTENEI

-316 SQVID
+316 NQVTD

-329 ASGFLFGYPVDSIS
+329 ASGFLFGYARGLDLKICGELASIAAAEIITHTGARPLVPLKNLIES
-343 KFVGNWRQSRCRNN
+343 ELRN
-357 HSYGSTT
+357 
-364 PCSSQKSY
+364 

>member
-1 MDIHLLKDL
+1 MVS
-10 RIQFHYEIIAL
+10 
-21 QFRITQSSGHM
+21 T
-32 KDQSQAKAMAGE
+32 
-44 TKQTDSKAL
+44 TKQTDTKNI

-68 HEDEKYL
+68 HEDEKFL

-159 LPTARSMIIVSPD
+159 LPTARSMIIVTPD

-180 LGISTNLSKD
+180 LGISTNLSKE

-219 RSAIAIAKGLIAPS
+219 RSAIAIAKGANRTISFTLSDSFCVSRHKDEWIDLI
-233 RLHFQIASVFHGI
+233 
-246 KMNGLTS
+246 NE
-253 SNGQVDILFGNEDE
+253 QVDILFGNEDE
-267 IKELSGCGTLTEA
+267 IKELSGCGTLSEA

-316 SQVID
+316 NQVTD

-329 ASGFLFGYPVDSIS
+329 ASGFLFGYARGLDLKICGELASIAAAEIITHTGARPLVPLKNLIES
-343 KFVGNWRQSRCRNN
+343 EFRN
-357 HSYGSTT
+357 
-364 PCSSQKSY
+364 

>member
-1 MDIHLLKDL
+1 MVN
-10 RIQFHYEIIAL
+10 
-21 QFRITQSSGHM
+21 T
-32 KDQSQAKAMAGE
+32 
-44 TKQTDSKAL
+44 TKQTDTKNT

-68 HEDEKYL
+68 HEDEKFL

-159 LPTARSMIIVSPD
+159 LPTARSMIIVTPD

-180 LGISTNLSKD
+180 LGISTNLRKE
-190 DLDVHLL
+190 DLDVHML

-219 RSAIAIAKGLIAPS
+219 RSAIAIAKGANRTISFTLSDSFCVSRHKDEWIDLI
-233 RLHFQIASVFHGI
+233 
-246 KMNGLTS
+246 NE
-253 SNGQVDILFGNEDE
+253 QVDILFGNEDE
-267 IKELSGCGTLTEA
+267 IKELSGCGTLSEA

-316 SQVID
+316 NQVTD

-329 ASGFLFGYPVDSIS
+329 ASGFLFGYARGLDLKICGELASIAAAEIITHTGARPLVPLKNLIES
-343 KFVGNWRQSRCRNN
+343 EFRN
-357 HSYGSTT
+357 
-364 PCSSQKSY
+364 

>member
-1 MDIHLLKDL
+1 MVS
-10 RIQFHYEIIAL
+10 
-21 QFRITQSSGHM
+21 T
-32 KDQSQAKAMAGE
+32 
-44 TKQTDSKAL
+44 TKQTDTKNT

-68 HEDEKYL
+68 HEDEKFL

-159 LPTARSMIIVSPD
+159 LPTARSMIIVTPD

-219 RSAIAIAKGLIAPS
+219 RSAIAIAKGANRTISFTLSDSFCVSRHKDEWIDLI
-233 RLHFQIASVFHGI
+233 H
-246 KMNGLTS
+246 
-253 SNGQVDILFGNEDE
+253 GQVDILFGNEDE

-329 ASGFLFGYPVDSIS
+329 ASGFLFGYARGLDLKICGELASIAAAEIITHTGARPLVPLKS
-343 KFVGNWRQSRCRNN
+343 LIESEFRN
-357 HSYGSTT
+357 
-364 PCSSQKSY
+364 